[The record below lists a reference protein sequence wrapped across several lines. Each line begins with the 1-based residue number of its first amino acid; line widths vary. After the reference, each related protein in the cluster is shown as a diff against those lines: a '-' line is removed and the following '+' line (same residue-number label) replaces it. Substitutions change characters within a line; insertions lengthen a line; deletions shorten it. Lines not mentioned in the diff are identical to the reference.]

1 MKAGLI
7 LSTCVFTA
15 LECTLSNI
23 HERENIN
30 DQNLKSASKVWRGL
44 VQPKAELLMWFVIYG
59 RLNTKNHL
67 QRLNILRG
75 DNYGCVL
82 CNAELETI
90 SHLFFMCNFS
100 WKVWGACC
108 EWWGI
113 KWVNA

>member
-30 DQNLKSASKVWRGL
+30 DQNLESASKVWRGL

-90 SHLFFMCNFS
+90 STCSLCVISHGKCGVPVVSGGELN
-100 WKVWGACC
+100 G
-108 EWWGI
+108 
-113 KWVNA
+113 